1 MKRAYS
7 AACVRRVEAEYLSL
21 GVPLME
27 RAAHAIAHH
36 ALGMLTENH
45 GVYGR
50 RVLLL
55 VGSGDNGGDALFA
68 GGVMLSRGVQV
79 EALALTSIV
88 LEAGGQAFV
97 RRGGR
102 WVNEL
107 THSYD
112 LVIDGFLGLGARAG
126 ISLEVLSAMTEI
138 QGVPMLAV
146 DLPSGISADGDGVE
160 QPALVPTHT
169 VAIGCWKIAHLLSES
184 GLGVSELVDIGVDYE
199 SEIPALVSFE
209 DSEVHELL
217 PTEIESNHKYRRGVL
232 GVIAGSDTFP
242 GAGILSIRA
251 ALALGIGMIRTE
263 SREYFSEI
271 PEVVTAP
278 GKIDALIVGPGLIS
292 LTQTQERATL
302 EHLANGGIALLD
314 AGALPF
320 LEKIP
325 AEARQQIIITPHHGE
340 FAKHFAPFAVTLHAH
355 PLECAQ
361 RFVDAYGCHLL
372 LKGPRTL
379 IVSPGE
385 IPVVNMRGSVA
396 LATAGSGDVLAG
408 IIGNLMARTGDI
420 RNSAIAGAYI
430 HGKAGESLT
439 AGASELIE
447 ILPFALR

>member
-1 MKRAYS
+1 
-7 AACVRRVEAEYLSL
+7 
-21 GVPLME
+21 ME

-36 ALGMLTENH
+36 ALEMLTENH
-45 GVYGR
+45 GAYGR

-79 EALALTSIV
+79 EALALTSSV
-88 LEAGGQAFV
+88 HEAGGQEFV

-107 THSYD
+107 TYSYD
-112 LVIDGFLGLGARAG
+112 LVIDGFLGLGARPG
-126 ISLEVLSAMTEI
+126 ISLEVLSALTEI
-138 QGVPMLAV
+138 QGVPTLAV
-146 DLPSGISADGDGVE
+146 DLPSGISADGEGID
-160 QPALVPTHT
+160 QPALIPTVT

-184 GLGVSELVDIGVDYE
+184 GLGLSELVDIGIDYE

-209 DSEVHELL
+209 DPEVRELL
-217 PTEIESNHKYRRGVL
+217 PTEIGSDHKYRRGVL
-232 GVIAGSDTFP
+232 GVIAGSETFP

-292 LTQTQERATL
+292 LTQAQEQATL
-302 EHLANGGIALLD
+302 EHLANGGITLLD

-325 AEARQQIIITPHHGE
+325 TEARQQIIITPHHGE
-340 FAKHFAPFAVTLHAH
+340 FAKHFATFAVTLHAN
-355 PLECAQ
+355 PLECAR

-379 IVSPGE
+379 IASPGE

-408 IIGNLMARTGDI
+408 IIGNLMARTGTI

>member
-7 AACVRRVEAEYLSL
+7 AASVRRVEAEYLSR

-36 ALGMLTENH
+36 ALEMLTEKH
-45 GVYGR
+45 GAYGR

-79 EALALTSIV
+79 EALALTSSV
-88 LEAGGQAFV
+88 HETGGQEFA

-102 WVNEL
+102 WINEL

-126 ISLEVLSAMTEI
+126 ISLEVLSALTEI

-146 DLPSGISADGDGVE
+146 DLPSGISADGEGVD

-169 VAIGCWKIAHLLSES
+169 MAIGCWKIAHLLSDS
-184 GLGVSELVDIGVDYE
+184 GLGVSELAEIGVDYE

-209 DSEVHELL
+209 DPEVKELL
-217 PTEIESNHKYRRGVL
+217 PTEIESDHKYRRGVL
-232 GVIAGSDTFP
+232 GVIAGSETFP

-292 LTQTQERATL
+292 LTQAQERATL

-340 FAKHFAPFAVTLHAH
+340 FVTHFPNFSVGVQSN

-361 RFVDAYGCHLL
+361 NFVSAYGCHLL

-408 IIGNLMARTGDI
+408 IIGNLMARTGTI

-439 AGASELIE
+439 AGASELIA

>member
-1 MKRAYS
+1 
-7 AACVRRVEAEYLSL
+7 
-21 GVPLME
+21 ME

-36 ALGMLTENH
+36 ALEMLTENH
-45 GVYGR
+45 GAYGR

-79 EALALTSIV
+79 EALALTSSV
-88 LEAGGQAFV
+88 HEAGGQEFV

-107 THSYD
+107 TYSYD
-112 LVIDGFLGLGARAG
+112 LVIDGFLGLGARPG
-126 ISLEVLSAMTEI
+126 ISLEVLSALTEI

-146 DLPSGISADGDGVE
+146 DLPSGISADGEGID
-160 QPALVPTHT
+160 QPALIPTVT

-184 GLGVSELVDIGVDYE
+184 GLGLSELVDIGIDYE

-209 DSEVHELL
+209 DPEVRELL
-217 PTEIESNHKYRRGVL
+217 PTEIGSDHKYRRGVL
-232 GVIAGSDTFP
+232 GVIAGSETFP

-292 LTQTQERATL
+292 LTQAQEQATL
-302 EHLANGGIALLD
+302 EHLANGGITLLD

-325 AEARQQIIITPHHGE
+325 TEARQQIIITPHHGE
-340 FAKHFAPFAVTLHAH
+340 FAKHFATFAVTLHAN
-355 PLECAQ
+355 PLECAR

-379 IVSPGE
+379 IASPGE

-408 IIGNLMARTGDI
+408 IIGNLMARTGTI

>member
-7 AACVRRVEAEYLSL
+7 AACVRRVEAEFLSR
-21 GVPLME
+21 GAPLME

-36 ALGMLTENH
+36 ALEMLTENH
-45 GVYGR
+45 GAYGR

-79 EALALTSIV
+79 EALALTSSV
-88 LEAGGQAFV
+88 HEAGGQEFV

-107 THSYD
+107 TYSYD
-112 LVIDGFLGLGARAG
+112 LVIDGFLGLGARPG
-126 ISLEVLSAMTEI
+126 ISLEVLSALTEI
-138 QGVPMLAV
+138 QGVPTLAV
-146 DLPSGISADGDGVE
+146 DLPSGISADGEGID
-160 QPALVPTHT
+160 QPALIPTVT

-184 GLGVSELVDIGVDYE
+184 GLGLSELVDIGIDYE

-209 DSEVHELL
+209 DPEVRELL
-217 PTEIESNHKYRRGVL
+217 PTEIGSDHKYRRGVL
-232 GVIAGSDTFP
+232 GVIAGSETFP

-292 LTQTQERATL
+292 LTQAQEQATL
-302 EHLANGGIALLD
+302 EHLANGGITLLD

-325 AEARQQIIITPHHGE
+325 TEARQQIIITPHHGE
-340 FAKHFAPFAVTLHAH
+340 FAKHFATFAVTLHAN
-355 PLECAQ
+355 PLECAR

-379 IVSPGE
+379 IASPGE

-408 IIGNLMARTGDI
+408 IIGNLMARTGTI